1 MSCPPSVQNV
11 PSVKKAKERVQKAV
25 AAVKGT
31 STKRR
36 RLGEYTP
43 REKAHQRVNEARRAY
58 NKAMAAAH
66 KKQAS
71 RKKK

>member
-11 PSVKKAKERVQKAV
+11 PSVKRAKERVQKAV

-31 STKRR
+31 STKRSR
-36 RLGEYTP
+36 PGEYTP
-43 REKAHQRVNEARRAY
+43 REKAYQRVSSARAAY
-58 NKAMAAAH
+58 NQAMAAAH